1 MPNPTINSVHINRPL
16 TNISIAWRQSQIDFV
31 ADRVFPIIPV
41 SKQSDLYYVYD
52 RSYWY
57 RSEMQL
63 RAPGTESAGGGFKVT
78 TDNYYCP
85 VYALHK
91 DIDDQIRSNE
101 DAPLSLERDSVEWLN
116 LQAMIKK
123 EQLFATSFLTGGV
136 WSYEYDGVSSSPTA
150 TSSLDPTSDANNN
163 VLQWND
169 ASSTPIE
176 DIRRAKTYVKEK
188 TGYMPNI
195 LTIGQKVYDAL
206 VDHPDVIDR
215 IKFGQTPGAP
225 AMAGREVLAKLF
237 EVDEVNIASGVNN
250 TAAEGATE
258 ANSFIV
264 GKHALLTYRP
274 PRPSI
279 LTPSAGY
286 TFGWTGYLGG
296 GVGAFQI
303 SKFRMEHLKSD
314 RVEGELAY
322 AQKKVAGDLGFF
334 FDGIV
339 A

>member
-1 MPNPTINSVHINRPL
+1 MPNPTISSVHVNRPL

-41 SKQSDLYYVYD
+41 QKQSDLYYTYD

-63 RAPGTESAGGGFKVT
+63 RAPGTESAGGGFKVA

-91 DIDDQIRSNE
+91 DIDDQIRANE

-123 EQLFATSFLTGGV
+123 EQLFASSFMTGGV
-136 WSYEYDGVSSSPTA
+136 WTYEYDGVSSSPTA
-150 TSSLDPTSDANNN
+150 VGSLDPTNASSND

-176 DIRRAKTYVKEK
+176 DVRRAKTYVKEK
-188 TGYMPNI
+188 TGYMPNV
-195 LTIGQKVYDAL
+195 LTIGHKVYDAL
-206 VDHPDVIDR
+206 VDHPDIIDR
-215 IKFGQTPGAP
+215 IKYGQTPGAA
-225 AMAGREVLAKLF
+225 AMAGREVIAKLF

-303 SKFRMEHLKSD
+303 SKFRMDHLKSD
-314 RVEGELAY
+314 RVEGEMAY

>member
-1 MPNPTINSVHINRPL
+1 MPNPTLNSVHISRPL
-16 TNISIAWRQSQIDFV
+16 TNISIAWRQSATDFV
-31 ADRVFPIIPV
+31 AERVFPIVPV
-41 SKQSDLYYVYD
+41 QKQADKYYTYD

-57 RSEMQL
+57 RSEMQM
-63 RAPGTESAGGGFKVT
+63 RAPGTESAGGGYKLS
-78 TDNYYCP
+78 TDSYFCD
-85 VYALHK
+85 VFALHK
-91 DIDDQIRSNE
+91 DIADQIRANE

-123 EQLFATSFLTGGV
+123 EKDFASTFMAGGV
-136 WSYEYDGVSSSPTA
+136 WTYEYDGVDSSPTA
-150 TSSLDPTSDANNN
+150 VASLDPTNASSND
-163 VLQWND
+163 LLRWND

-176 DIRRAKTYVKEK
+176 DIRRAKTYVKSK
-188 TGYMPNI
+188 TGYTPNV

-206 VDHPDVIDR
+206 IDHPDVIDR

-225 AMAGREVLAKLF
+225 AMAGTATLAKLF
-237 EVDEVNIASGVNN
+237 EVDEILVSSAVQNS
-250 TAAEGATE
+250 AAEGATE
-258 ANSFIV
+258 SNDFVV

-274 PRPSI
+274 ARPGI

-303 SKFRMEHLKSD
+303 SKFRMENLKSD
-314 RVEGELAY
+314 RVEGEMAY
-322 AQKKVAGDLGFF
+322 DMKKVAGDLGIF

>member
-16 TNISIAWRQSQIDFV
+16 TNISIAWRQSAIDFV

-41 SKQSDLYYVYD
+41 QKQSDLYYIYD
-52 RSYWY
+52 RSFWY

-63 RAPGTESAGGGFKVT
+63 RAPGTESAGGGYKLT

-85 VYALHK
+85 VYALHR

-123 EQLFATSFLTGGV
+123 EQLFASSFMTGGV
-136 WSYEYDGVSSSPTA
+136 WSYEYDGVASSPTA
-150 TSSLDPTSDANNN
+150 VGSLDPTSDANNN

-176 DIRRAKTYVKEK
+176 DVRRAKTYVKEK

-195 LTIGQKVYDAL
+195 LTIGHKVYDAL
-206 VDHPDVIDR
+206 IDHVDIIDR
-215 IKFGQTPGAP
+215 LKYGQTPGNP

-303 SKFRMEHLKSD
+303 KKFRMEHLNAD
-314 RVEGELAY
+314 RIEGEMAY
-322 AQKKVAGDLGFF
+322 AHKKVASDLGFF